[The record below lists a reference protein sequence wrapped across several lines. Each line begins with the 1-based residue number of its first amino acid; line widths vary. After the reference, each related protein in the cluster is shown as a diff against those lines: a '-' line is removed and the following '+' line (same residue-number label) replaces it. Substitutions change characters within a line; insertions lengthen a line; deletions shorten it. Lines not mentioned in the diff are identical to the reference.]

1 MICDEVRRML
11 GAYVD
16 KELELTRQP
25 DPEKH
30 LAGCPSCQA
39 AAEEI
44 NNFSSLIRM
53 NIPVY
58 KAPGELK
65 AKIQASLRRESRPRL
80 EWFSR
85 VSLPLA
91 YAAAAPPCELRCAR
105 PWRTFPPTKGQ
116 ELVAQVI
123 SNYVRSLIAADLSDV
138 NSRDEH
144 TVKPW
149 FTAK

>member
-16 KELELTRQP
+16 NELEPTRQP
-25 DPEKH
+25 DLEKH

-58 KAPGELK
+58 KAPGD
-65 AKIQASLRRESRPRL
+65 LRRRFKHRFDENLGLSWNGFPESVYR
-80 EWFSR
+80 
-85 VSLPLA
+85 
-91 YAAAAPPCELRCAR
+91 
-105 PWRTFPPTKGQ
+105 
-116 ELVAQVI
+116 
-123 SNYVRSLIAADLSDV
+123 
-138 NSRDEH
+138 
-144 TVKPW
+144 
-149 FTAK
+149 

>member
-1 MICDEVRRML
+1 
-11 GAYVD
+11 
-16 KELELTRQP
+16 
-25 DPEKH
+25 
-30 LAGCPSCQA
+30 
-39 AAEEI
+39 
-44 NNFSSLIRM
+44 M
-53 NIPVY
+53 NILVY

-91 YAAAAPPCELRCAR
+91 YAAAALLVSFAVPW
-105 PWRTFPPTKGQ
+105 PWRTFPPTKDQ
-116 ELVAQVI
+116 ELVAQAI

>member
-53 NIPVY
+53 NILVY

-65 AKIQASLRRESRPRL
+65 AKFQASLRRESRPRL

-91 YAAAAPPCELRCAR
+91 YAAAAPDSAPDACRRGHRDVL
-105 PWRTFPPTKGQ
+105 Q
-116 ELVAQVI
+116 ESA
-123 SNYVRSLIAADLSDV
+123 LSTI
-138 NSRDEH
+138 E
-144 TVKPW
+144 PY
-149 FTAK
+149 

>member
-16 KELELTRQP
+16 KELEVTRQP
-25 DPEKH
+25 DLEKH

-65 AKIQASLRRESRPRL
+65 AKIQASLRRESRPKL
-80 EWFSR
+80 NGFPES
-85 VSLPLA
+85 VYHSEGSAIGLA
-91 YAAAAPPCELRCAR
+91 KFEDKVRE
-105 PWRTFPPTKGQ
+105 RTH
-116 ELVAQVI
+116 L
-123 SNYVRSLIAADLSDV
+123 
-138 NSRDEH
+138 
-144 TVKPW
+144 
-149 FTAK
+149 